1 MTVATGEKE
10 ARPRKS
16 DCTGSRQA
24 NLRTSFGRSCVHV
37 VPHLS
42 PKNGKWVY
50 GRL

>member
-16 DCTGSRQA
+16 DCTGSRQQ
-24 NLRTSFGRSCVHV
+24 NPRTSFGRSCHV
-37 VPHLS
+37 VPPPA
-42 PKNGKWVY
+42 PKTGKWVY